1 MANNKSCI
9 YILMAL
15 YVIDENCP
23 KRLIWILGYLVLT
36 AFHIY
41 SSPFGNLLSSTP
53 LTSGWMSVCKC
64 RTHLILII
72 KSTFLHIDTSAYNWI
87 WLCYTYFKPIVNCSI
102 SGWAPYTDCAIN
114 HWDSIQHC
122 VHDASDYHYSSMLS
136 SLQSNDSWDC
146 QCSIT
151 FLLPSF
157 IKG

>member
-53 LTSGWMSVCKC
+53 LTSG
-64 RTHLILII
+64 
-72 KSTFLHIDTSAYNWI
+72 
-87 WLCYTYFKPIVNCSI
+87 
-102 SGWAPYTDCAIN
+102 
-114 HWDSIQHC
+114 
-122 VHDASDYHYSSMLS
+122 
-136 SLQSNDSWDC
+136 
-146 QCSIT
+146 
-151 FLLPSF
+151 
-157 IKG
+157 